1 MVVVV
6 GCRSATFSKSV
17 QSIRVNHQ
25 ILRRIIHSR
34 HLYWRSQFFGG
45 LPLEKLCECMEDG
58 RIQSQKS
65 SDQRS
70 AKEKRRGDVQR
81 GASMTPRTPLERHPH
96 SILTD
101 DGRGLKL
108 IRFVSD
114 SLNKFSKADPIHVSL
129 VNRFVS
135 RMSTKAPRPTIKL
148 PFARLEDRGAGK
160 PSRTLVK
167 VLRKIQICRPFAKR

>member
-1 MVVVV
+1 MVC
-6 GCRSATFSKSV
+6 GCRRRLSKRH
-17 QSIRVNHQ
+17 ILEKRAVNSGQPSNFAQNHTLLCM
-25 ILRRIIHSR
+25 ITR
-34 HLYWRSQFFGG
+34 HLHWRSQFSGG
-45 LPLEKLCECMEDG
+45 LPLEKLCVEDG
-58 RIQSQKS
+58 RIQSQKKS

-129 VNRFVS
+129 FNRFVA
-135 RMSTKAPRPTIKL
+135 RMSTKAPCQSLLI
-148 PFARLEDRGAGK
+148 
-160 PSRTLVK
+160 SRASFLI
-167 VLRKIQICRPFAKR
+167 LSSPLSLL